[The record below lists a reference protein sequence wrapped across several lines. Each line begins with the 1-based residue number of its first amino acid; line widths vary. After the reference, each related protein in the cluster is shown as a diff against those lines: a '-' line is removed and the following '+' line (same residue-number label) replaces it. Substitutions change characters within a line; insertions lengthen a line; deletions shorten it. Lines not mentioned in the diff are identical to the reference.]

1 MNRRWTIA
9 LSTLLV
15 FAGVEMALLP
25 TAAGAQKKG
34 QAVKIETGRVIAMQ
48 QGKTQ
53 SSKASGAVVGG
64 TIGLIVGG
72 SSSKKR
78 RRGAAAGAAVGA
90 AVAPGSEVV
99 MQYTVETASGAKIAI
114 VSDQMEI
121 RMGDCVVVE
130 QSGDKANIRRIS
142 EEACQPDAAALLRE
156 LEEEFQE
163 EAIECLAAK
172 DELVAAQ
179 TDEAVDRALRK
190 VSVLCDY

>member
-9 LSTLLV
+9 LSTLLI

-25 TAAGAQKKG
+25 AAAGAQKKG
-34 QAVKIETGRVIAMQ
+34 QAVKIDTGRVIAMQ

-72 SSSKKR
+72 SSSKRR

-99 MQYTVETASGAKIAI
+99 MQYTVETVSGSKIAI

-142 EEACQPDAAALLRE
+142 EEACQPDAAQLLRE

-163 EAIECLAAK
+163 EAFECLAAK